1 MPKEGRI
8 VNDEVDIKEDRMVM
22 AGNILNMFKKK
33 GAVILEYEDFD
44 TDEDEDLDIT
54 PEWKKNRE
62 VFLSEFEDR
71 FKPSKK
77 LCCIPVMRG

>member
-1 MPKEGRI
+1 MAI
-8 VNDEVDIKEDRMVM
+8 

-33 GAVILEYEDFD
+33 GGPVILEYEDFD